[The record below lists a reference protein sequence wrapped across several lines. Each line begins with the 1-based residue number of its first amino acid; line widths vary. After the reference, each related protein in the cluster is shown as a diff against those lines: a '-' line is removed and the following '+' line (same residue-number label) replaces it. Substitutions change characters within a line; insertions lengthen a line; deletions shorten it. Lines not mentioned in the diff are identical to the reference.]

1 MLRKIFAITR
11 NEFSLLIRKPKL
23 FLILAS
29 IVFMIDSVAKPMKEL
44 SIDLG
49 YQLNAIEPVLF
60 ILSKGLNI
68 VVIPM
73 IFIAILSDFPSSENS
88 GYFSLIRNGRTA
100 WFIGETLFALLSSIL
115 YIVILFSAVML
126 YCFDNA
132 FIGNVWSDY
141 TMKTY
146 VDYPDVFL
154 YSTMFLDTSVYTQ
167 GQPLSIFFQ
176 TLTLLIMYIF
186 ILVMIM
192 LLFRIIGKKSFGMM
206 LAIGITFVGLPS
218 YQTTSKVRWL
228 FPVTHIAYNWHFNEF
243 FSEEYCKISTSFMY
257 YSMLIVIL
265 VLVNFYLV
273 KHSQIGANY
282 E

>member
-1 MLRKIFAITR
+1 MLRKIFAVIK
-11 NEFSLLIRKPKL
+11 NEFSLLIRNPKL
-23 FLILAS
+23 FLIVVS
-29 IVFMIDSVAKPMKEL
+29 IVFMIDSVAKPMKDL
-44 SIDLG
+44 SIELG
-49 YQLNAIEPVLF
+49 YKLNAIEPVLF

-73 IFIAILSDFPSSENS
+73 IFIALLSDFPSSENS
-88 GYFSLIRNGRTA
+88 GYFSMIRNGRTA
-100 WFIGETLFALLSSIL
+100 WFIGETLFALLTSIL

-126 YCFDNA
+126 YCSDNA

-141 TMKTY
+141 TLKTY
-146 VDYPDVFL
+146 IDYPETFL
-154 YSTMFLDTSVYTQ
+154 YGTMFLDTSVYTQ
-167 GQPLSIFFQ
+167 GKPLLILFQ
-176 TLTLLIMYIF
+176 TMILLIMYIF
-186 ILVMIM
+186 ILVMLM

-218 YQTTSKVRWL
+218 YQTTSAIRWI

-243 FSEEYCKISTSFMY
+243 FSEANCKISTSFIY
-257 YSMLIVIL
+257 YSVLVIVLIS
-265 VLVNFYLV
+265 VNFYLV